1 MSAEPS
7 TQELSEF
14 RAQVRDWLARN
25 APPEPR
31 WKLPDSFMEVGTREQ
46 FEYLRDW
53 QAAVY
58 AAGYLGM
65 SWPKEY
71 GGGGAHAA

>member
-1 MSAEPS
+1 M
-7 TQELSEF
+7 
-14 RAQVRDWLARN
+14 RDWLARN
-25 APPEPR
+25 APPQPR

-53 QAAVY
+53 QAKVY

-65 SWPKEY
+65 SWPKRIRRRRR
-71 GGGGAHAA
+71 ATPRISTS